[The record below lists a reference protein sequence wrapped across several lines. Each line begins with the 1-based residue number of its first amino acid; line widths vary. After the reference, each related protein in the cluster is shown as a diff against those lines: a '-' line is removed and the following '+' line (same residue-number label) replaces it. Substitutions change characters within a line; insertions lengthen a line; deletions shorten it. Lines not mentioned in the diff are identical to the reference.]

1 MESYRLRRLVI
12 PISFTAVGVASLATP
27 GTMPLPP
34 PALYAVRILGA
45 ILFVLS
51 GVGCYRIHRTY
62 PKRHDR
68 PSDFPRL
75 MTEGPYAIC
84 RHPLYGLLMVNQ
96 LSIALTLASLWGL
109 TAFVAS
115 IPLWLALIRVEE
127 RELIEYW
134 GEQYIEYAR
143 RVPALIPIRIR
154 RGASRGG

>member
-1 MESYRLRRLVI
+1 MESYRLRRVVI
-12 PISFTAVGVASLATP
+12 ALSFAAVGIASLSTYDTLP
-27 GTMPLPP
+27 IPP
-34 PALYAVRILGA
+34 PLIYAVQLVGA
-45 ILFVLS
+45 TLFVLS
-51 GVGCYRIHRTY
+51 AVGCYRIHSMY
-62 PKRHDR
+62 PERHDK
-68 PSDFPRL
+68 PSDFPEL

-109 TAFVAS
+109 TAFAAS
-115 IPLWLALIRVEE
+115 IPLWIALIMVEE

-134 GEQYIEYAR
+134 GERYIEYAK